1 MQYPIYEDPDTGLET
16 AVLGLRFP
24 LRPRLL
30 RRGMAEVKCTAS
42 ILNKYWESSVASVYG
57 DVPYHASIME
67 GRAATGMGCL
77 AATSSRTTSVL
88 LVLLLFLLR

>member
-1 MQYPIYEDPDTGLET
+1 MQYPTYEDPETGLET
-16 AVLGLRFP
+16 SILGLRFP

-67 GRAATGMGCL
+67 GRAATGIGEYRSL
-77 AATSSRTTSVL
+77 KSLWRSRLT
-88 LVLLLFLLR
+88 

>member
-1 MQYPIYEDPDTGLET
+1 MQYPIYEDPETGLET

-67 GRAATGMGCL
+67 GRAATGMGEYLKERC
-77 AATSSRTTSVL
+77 V
-88 LVLLLFLLR
+88 